1 MNPRSRS
8 LQRHM
13 SATDDIASPLFG
25 GPYNPQD
32 KAQKVNESRGGTAR
46 ERLHSLGN
54 ELKTERF
61 EALKTLYLKYK
72 QPFSAAE
79 TDGIC
84 QETPT
89 VLNVQADL
97 VQTINHTGERGEGR
111 DAERLRVLS
120 SRARSSLRPQSNIT
134 DQSRSDP
141 RNRVI
146 QDINLFQA
154 VSQFPTSKV
163 SLAPPSAAIFPRA
176 DGEVGGRFAHLS
188 RYQPVASIEIDL
200 LE

>member
-1 MNPRSRS
+1 
-8 LQRHM
+8 
-13 SATDDIASPLFG
+13 
-25 GPYNPQD
+25 
-32 KAQKVNESRGGTAR
+32 
-46 ERLHSLGN
+46 
-54 ELKTERF
+54 
-61 EALKTLYLKYK
+61 
-72 QPFSAAE
+72 
-79 TDGIC
+79 
-84 QETPT
+84 
-89 VLNVQADL
+89 VQADL